1 VKPLQKQGESRLD
14 GASALLKR
22 FQIWKQINRKLKSC
36 QHGMRCGLTSGS
48 KVANHLRFYEPLRA
62 SGERAIWEKQKA
74 LQEPAGVI
82 LPDDERVEDAGLEL
96 EPLTKEA

>member
-1 VKPLQKQGESRLD
+1 MAK
-14 GASALLKR
+14 AS
-22 FQIWKQINRKLKSC
+22 
-36 QHGMRCGLTSGS
+36 TSNS